1 MRKTDFQ
8 TPSVDRKLPLLLF
21 CKRCHPL
28 ANNHNWNKPLKKLIT
43 LIGALCASVAGTSLH
58 ASDYPNKPIHMIV
71 PFPAGGTADVLP
83 RILADKL
90 RRRFPE
96 GVVVENRTGAGGNI
110 GAEVVAKAEPDGY
123 TLLVSP
129 PGPIAINQSLY
140 PKLAYDATKWIPV
153 TVLATV
159 PNVLAVSQKLPVK
172 TVQEFV
178 AYVKANPGKVSFASQ
193 GNGSTSHLTASLF
206 QSITGTQMLHI
217 PYKGTAPALTDL
229 AGGQVD
235 VFFDNLSSSMPLYK
249 GGRIRILAVADSK
262 RSPVLKEV
270 PSFAESGLPAMQA
283 VTWFAVVAP
292 PGTPASVVQTL
303 NSAFVEALKQ
313 PDVQQRFAEQGAE
326 VVGNTPEQMGRFVRS
341 EATRWNRVVKDAN
354 VTVD

>member
-1 MRKTDFQ
+1 M
-8 TPSVDRKLPLLLF
+8 PS
-21 CKRCHPL
+21 L
-28 ANNHNWNKPLKKLIT
+28 ANNHHWSKSLKKLIT
-43 LIGALCASVAGTSLH
+43 LIGAFCASIACASLY
-58 ASDYPNKPIHMIV
+58 ASEYPSKSIRLVV

-90 RRRFPE
+90 RRRFAE

-110 GAEVVAKAEPDGY
+110 GAEVVAKAEPDGH

-140 PKLAYDATKWIPV
+140 PKLAYDATKWVSV
-153 TVLATV
+153 TVLAAV
-159 PNVLAVSQKLPVK
+159 PNVLAVSEKLPVK

-178 AYVKANPGKVSFASQ
+178 AYLKANPGKVSYASQ
-193 GNGSTSHLTASLF
+193 GNGSTSHLTANLF
-206 QSITGTQMLHI
+206 QSLTGTKMLHI

-235 VFFDNLSSSMPLYK
+235 VFFDNLSSSMPLHK
-249 GGRIRILAVADSK
+249 GGKIRILAVADSK
-262 RSPVLKEV
+262 RSPVLKDV
-270 PSFAESGLPAMQA
+270 PSFAETGLPGMQA

-292 PGTPASVVQTL
+292 PGTPASAVQTL
-303 NSAFVEALKQ
+303 NSAFVEALNQ

-326 VVGNTPEQMGRFVRS
+326 VVGNTPEQMARFVRS
-341 EATRWNRVVKDAN
+341 EAVRWNKVIKDAS